1 MDSLLGLEDRGTLVV
16 GAGQGIGRA
25 AALLVARCGGRLA
38 LVDLER
44 ERVEKVA
51 EEVRGLGRPAEP
63 IVGDVTSESDVERIV
78 AAAAEALGGIDSLIN
93 IIGMA
98 SWGPLAEMDTETW
111 DRDFTLNLKQHF
123 LVSSRV
129 ARHMIERG
137 EGGTMAV
144 VASVSGLFGAP
155 NHGAYGA
162 AKAGVMALVRSMAQ
176 EWEPHGIRVNAV
188 APGSVRTPRIMAMRE
203 AGEIPDRD
211 PRVAAR
217 ECEPED
223 IAGGLLF
230 LSSELARRV
239 NGQTLVVDG
248 GTISRFPFA
257 GLD

>member
-1 MDSLLGLEDRGTLVV
+1 MDSLLGLEDRAVLVV
-16 GAGQGIGRA
+16 GAGQGMGRA
-25 AALLVARCGGRLA
+25 AALLVARCGGRLG

-44 ERVEKVA
+44 DRVERVA
-51 EEVRGLGRPAEP
+51 DEVRELGRPAEP
-63 IVGDVTSESDVERIV
+63 IVGDVTSESEVARIV
-78 AAAAEALGGIDSLIN
+78 ATAAESLGGIESLIN

-98 SWGPLAEMDTETW
+98 SWAPLVEMDSETW

-123 LVSSRV
+123 LVSSCV

-155 NHGAYGA
+155 THGAYGA

-176 EWEPHGIRVNAV
+176 EWEPHRIRVNAV

-203 AGEIPDRD
+203 RGEIPDRD
-211 PRVAAR
+211 PLVAAR
-217 ECEPED
+217 ESEPED
-223 IAGGLLF
+223 IAGALLF
-230 LSSELARRV
+230 LSSDLARRV

-257 GLD
+257 GLG

>member
-1 MDSLLGLEDRGTLVV
+1 MDSLLGLEDRAALVV

-25 AALLVARCGGRLA
+25 VALLLARCGGRLA

-51 EEVRGLGRPAEP
+51 GEVRELGRPAEP
-63 IVGDVTSESDVERIV
+63 LVGDVTSEPDAERLV
-78 AAAAEALGGIDSLIN
+78 AEAAGALGGIDSLVN
-93 IIGMA
+93 IVGMA
-98 SWGPLAEMDTETW
+98 SWAPLAEMDSETW
-111 DRDFTLNLKQHF
+111 DRDFSLNLKQHF

-137 EGGTMAV
+137 AGGTIAV

-176 EWEPHGIRVNAV
+176 EWEPHRIRVNAV

-211 PRVAAR
+211 PLVAAR
-217 ECEPED
+217 ESEPED
-223 IAGGLLF
+223 IAGALLF
-230 LSSELARRV
+230 LTSDLARRV